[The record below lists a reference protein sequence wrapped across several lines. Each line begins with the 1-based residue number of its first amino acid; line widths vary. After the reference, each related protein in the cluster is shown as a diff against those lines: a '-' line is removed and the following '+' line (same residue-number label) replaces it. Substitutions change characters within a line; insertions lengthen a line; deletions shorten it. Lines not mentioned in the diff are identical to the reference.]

1 MAGLRDFFI
10 QGGVQSDELFR
21 NRHSRYTGGS
31 VNAPYT
37 DYATFDHVVQN
48 LFDDTS
54 GPLPY
59 TNSHQTN
66 DS

>member
-10 QGGVQSDELFR
+10 QGGVQSDELFK
-21 NRHSRYTGGS
+21 NRHSRYTGG
-31 VNAPYT
+31 NITDPFT
-37 DYATFDHVVQN
+37 DYATFDHVVSN

-54 GPLPY
+54 APLPY
-59 TNSHQTN
+59 LDSHQTN